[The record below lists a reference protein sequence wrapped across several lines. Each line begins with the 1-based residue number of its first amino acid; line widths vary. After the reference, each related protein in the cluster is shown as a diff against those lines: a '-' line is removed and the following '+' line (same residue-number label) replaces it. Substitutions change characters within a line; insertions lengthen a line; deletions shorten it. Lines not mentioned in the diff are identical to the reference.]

1 MIIHPRQALPEA
13 AGTKSQL
20 RKAMGFWD
28 VLLFNIATVL
38 GPRWIAA
45 AGHNGTSSIS
55 LWMVAA
61 VFFFVPGALVI
72 NELSSRFPEEG
83 GLYVWAR
90 EAFGPFHGF
99 VAGWTYWIYTIFY
112 FPGLLLASAS
122 MSAYILGG
130 RGVALA
136 DNRAFLL
143 WVSLAMLVVAVVLN
157 IIGLN
162 IGKWLQ
168 NAGGVGTYLPLI
180 LLVGI
185 AAVVWWKHG
194 SVTHFTLRNMMPAWN
209 WDTVNFW
216 SQIAFAFTGLE
227 LVSAMSEEVRD
238 PRRTLPR
245 AVFGA
250 GALIALMYI
259 AGTFAVLALLPAASV
274 DPQSGV
280 FGAISVGSIALGVGF
295 FGIAAALLAAAGNVG
310 GVGTT
315 VAGIAR
321 VPFVVGIDRYLPPA
335 FGKIHAK
342 WKTPW
347 VSILVQA
354 VLSGAILLVS
364 QINET
369 TRGAY
374 QMLIDA
380 AIILYFIP
388 FLYMF
393 AAVIK
398 LARRSDRAE
407 NPHAVLV
414 PGGVTGVWLC
424 GGLGFL
430 VVLLGIVVSLIPPGD
445 SENKWGFEIELFLWT
460 FTSIL
465 LGLALYWPRARK
477 LFSFEGRIRRGTWWL
492 RLLIAN
498 LVGFTAKVLIV
509 VLVALWPGS
518 LSVGIMLEVA
528 VFVVVGWF
536 LLAAQIQRW
545 HDLNLPGVMSAISL
559 TVVLAPIALIW
570 LGVKEGTAGENKYGE
585 APSPA

>member
-1 MIIHPRQALPEA
+1 MHPTPAPIDS
-13 AGTKSQL
+13 KSQL
-20 RKAMGFWD
+20 RKTMGFWD

-55 LWMVAA
+55 LWALAA

-83 GLYVWAR
+83 GLYVWSR

-99 VAGWTYWIYTIFY
+99 IAGWTYWIYTFFY

-122 MSAYILGG
+122 MSAYIVGG
-130 RGVALA
+130 RGSILA
-136 DNRAFLL
+136 QDRTFQLT
-143 WVSLAMLVVAVVLN
+143 VSLAILLVAVVLN
-157 IIGLN
+157 IVGLN

-168 NAGGVGTYLPLI
+168 NAGGVGTYVPL
-180 LLVGI
+180 LMLVGI
-185 AAVVWWKHG
+185 AALVCLRHG
-194 SVTHFTLRNMMPAWN
+194 SATHFTLSNMLPTWN

-259 AGTFAVLALLPAASV
+259 AGTFAILALAPAADL

-280 FGAISVGSIALGVGF
+280 FHAIAIGS
-295 FGIAAALLAAAGNVG
+295 AALKLGFLGILAAILVTVGNAG
-310 GVGTT
+310 GVGST

-321 VPFVVGIDRYLPPA
+321 VPFVVGVDRYLPAA
-335 FGKIHAK
+335 FGKIHSR
-342 WKTPW
+342 WKTPY

-354 VLSGAILLVS
+354 SISAAILLGS

-369 TRGAY
+369 TQGAY
-374 QMLIDA
+374 QKLIDA
-380 AIILYFIP
+380 GIILYFIP

-398 LARRSDRAE
+398 LAHRKDRSE
-407 NPHAVLV
+407 NPHAILV
-414 PGGVTGVWLC
+414 PGGVPGVWIC

-430 VVLLGIVVSLIPPGD
+430 VVLGGIALSFVPPGD
-445 SENKWGFEIELFLWT
+445 SANKLGF
-460 FTSIL
+460 FTTLVLGTVASIF
-465 LGLALYWPRARK
+465 LGLLLYWRGVRAKRAE
-477 LFSFEGRIRRGTWWL
+477 S
-492 RLLIAN
+492 
-498 LVGFTAKVLIV
+498 
-509 VLVALWPGS
+509 
-518 LSVGIMLEVA
+518 
-528 VFVVVGWF
+528 
-536 LLAAQIQRW
+536 
-545 HDLNLPGVMSAISL
+545 
-559 TVVLAPIALIW
+559 
-570 LGVKEGTAGENKYGE
+570 
-585 APSPA
+585 

>member
-1 MIIHPRQALPEA
+1 MTTSAPSSLDS
-13 AGTKSQL
+13 KSQL
-20 RKAMGFWD
+20 RKSMGFWD

-55 LWMVAA
+55 LWVLAA

-83 GLYVWAR
+83 GLYVWSR
-90 EAFGPFHGF
+90 EAFGDLHGF
-99 VAGWTYWIYTIFY
+99 IAGWTYWIYTVFY

-122 MSAYILGG
+122 MAAYSVGG
-130 RGVALA
+130 RGASLSQ
-136 DNRAFLL
+136 DRTFLL
-143 WVSLAMLVVAVVLN
+143 TVSLSMLLVAVFLN

-168 NAGGVGTYLPLI
+168 NAGGVGTYVPL
-180 LLVGI
+180 LML
-185 AAVVWWKHG
+185 AAVAAMVCFRHG
-194 SVTHFTLRNMMPAWN
+194 SVTHFSFSNMLPRWN

-227 LVSAMSEEVRD
+227 LVSAMSEEVRN

-259 AGTFAVLALLPAASV
+259 VGTFAILSLVPAADL

-280 FGAISVGSIALGVGF
+280 FHAITVGSIALRIGF
-295 FGIAAALLAAAGNVG
+295 LGILAAILATVGNAG
-310 GVGTT
+310 GVGST

-321 VPFVVGIDRYLPPA
+321 VPFVVGIDRYLPAA
-335 FGKIHAK
+335 FGRIHSR
-342 WKTPW
+342 WRTPYI
-347 VSILVQA
+347 SILVQA
-354 VLSGAILLVS
+354 LLSAAILLGS

-374 QMLIDA
+374 QFLIDA

-398 LARRSDRAE
+398 LARRKDRKE
-407 NPHAVLV
+407 NQRAVLV
-414 PGGVTGVWLC
+414 PGGIVGVWIC
-424 GGLGFL
+424 GSLGFM
-430 VVLLGIVVSLIPPGD
+430 VVLIGIIVSLVPPGD
-445 SENKWGFEIELFLWT
+445 SSDKLAFEMKLVAGT
-460 FTSIL
+460 VASIL
-465 LGLALYWPRARK
+465 LGLILYWRSARAK
-477 LFSFEGRIRRGTWWL
+477 QTEG
-492 RLLIAN
+492 
-498 LVGFTAKVLIV
+498 
-509 VLVALWPGS
+509 
-518 LSVGIMLEVA
+518 
-528 VFVVVGWF
+528 
-536 LLAAQIQRW
+536 
-545 HDLNLPGVMSAISL
+545 
-559 TVVLAPIALIW
+559 
-570 LGVKEGTAGENKYGE
+570 
-585 APSPA
+585 

>member
-1 MIIHPRQALPEA
+1 MTIPARAPLDS
-13 AGTKSQL
+13 KSQL
-20 RKAMGFWD
+20 RKTMGFWD

-55 LWMVAA
+55 LWVLAA

-83 GLYVWAR
+83 GLYAWSR

-99 VAGWTYWIYTIFY
+99 VAGWTYWIYTVFY

-122 MSAYILGG
+122 MAAYIVGG
-130 RGVALA
+130 RGAVLA
-136 DNRAFLL
+136 QDRTFLL
-143 WVSLAMLVVAVVLN
+143 TVSLSMLLVAVLLN

-162 IGKWLQ
+162 VGKWLQ
-168 NAGGVGTYLPLI
+168 NAGGVGTYVPL
-180 LLVGI
+180 LMLAGI
-185 AAVVWWKHG
+185 AAIVCWKHG
-194 SVTHFTLRNMMPAWN
+194 SATHFTVANMLPTWN

-227 LVSAMSEEVRD
+227 LVSCMSEEVRD

-259 AGTFAVLALLPAASV
+259 VGTFAILALVPAAGL

-280 FGAISVGSIALGVGF
+280 FNAITVGSVALKLGF
-295 FGIAAALLAAAGNVG
+295 LGMLAAILVTAGNAG
-310 GVGTT
+310 GVGST

-321 VPFVVGIDRYLPPA
+321 VPFVVGVDRYLPEA
-335 FGKIHAK
+335 FGKIHPR
-342 WKTPW
+342 WKTAY

-354 VLSGAILLVS
+354 SISGAILLGS

-374 QMLIDA
+374 QFLIDA

-398 LARRSDRAE
+398 LARRKDRKE

-414 PGGVTGVWLC
+414 PGGIAGVWIC
-424 GGLGFL
+424 GGLGFV
-430 VVLLGIVVSLIPPGD
+430 VVLIGIMVSLVPPGD
-445 SENKWGFEIELFLWT
+445 SSDKLGFELKLVLGT
-460 FTSIL
+460 VASIL
-465 LGLALYWPRARK
+465 IGLVLYWRGARAK
-477 LFSFEGRIRRGTWWL
+477 QAEI
-492 RLLIAN
+492 
-498 LVGFTAKVLIV
+498 
-509 VLVALWPGS
+509 
-518 LSVGIMLEVA
+518 
-528 VFVVVGWF
+528 
-536 LLAAQIQRW
+536 
-545 HDLNLPGVMSAISL
+545 
-559 TVVLAPIALIW
+559 
-570 LGVKEGTAGENKYGE
+570 
-585 APSPA
+585 